1 MSGPTGAVASR
12 APRPHTT
19 IAEVA
24 RVAGVH
30 ASTVSRA
37 LRGEAGVAAAT
48 VERVRRAAENL
59 GYRPDP
65 AAVGLRTRRSGL
77 IGVLVPRLTDVV
89 LATIY
94 EGLDAA
100 AAEAGFQTFVAN
112 TGDDPEVRRRRLDTL
127 RDRRVDGVVLGDARI
142 IDDDLL
148 ASLAAEGLPYVLVS
162 RRSRGHLSV
171 TTDDLRGGRLVA
183 EHLLGL
189 GHERVG
195 VVAGRTFSSTG
206 VERTRGFRER
216 YAEAGLPVP
225 DELVAP
231 SRYDVSG
238 GREAADVLLAVRPRP
253 TALFAVNDFTAIG
266 VMGAVRSAG
275 LRIGEDVAVVG
286 YNDVPLAAELPVPL
300 TTVASPMIEMGRL
313 GMTRLLDRAAGRP
326 ARSARLRPRLMARES
341 TRPGEAAGPDRA
353 D

>member
-1 MSGPTGAVASR
+1 MV
-12 APRPHTT
+12 PRSVPRRHPT

-30 ASTVSRA
+30 PSTVSRA
-37 LRGEAGVAAAT
+37 LRGESGIAADT
-48 VERVRRAAENL
+48 VGRVRRVADEL

-112 TGDDPEVRRRRLDTL
+112 TGDDPETRRRRLATL
-127 RDRRVDGVVLGDARI
+127 RDRRVDGVVLGDARLT
-142 IDDDLL
+142 DDDLL
-148 ASLAAEGLPYVLVS
+148 AALAADGLPYVLVS

-183 EHLLGL
+183 EHLLAL

-195 VVAGRTFSSTG
+195 VVAGRTYSSTG
-206 VERTRGFRER
+206 VERTRGFCER

-225 DELVAP
+225 EELVLP

-238 GREAADVLLAVRPRP
+238 GREVADALLAVRPRP

-275 LRIGEDVAVVG
+275 LRIGDDVAVVG
-286 YNDVPLAAELPVPL
+286 YNDVPLAAELPIPL
-300 TTVASPMIEMGRL
+300 TTVASPMTEMGRV
-313 GMTRLLDRAAGRP
+313 GMARLLDRAAGRTV
-326 ARSARLRPRLMARES
+326 RSVRLRPRLMARES
-341 TRPGEAAGPDRA
+341 SGPGRPAGSPDA